1 MHLELVEG
9 AGLPTL
15 ETGKACLTAR
25 VVLGQALPP
34 SYVTGLNQEDQL
46 SCCSSLAAQLMVQT
60 QTPAAQVSLQRE
72 ELKATSF
79 TTDFQQYPT
88 TWRIMAKLY
97 TDLFAMQLQWFQ
109 KNLWRYIP
117 GFEVFKNQRAKSGA

>member
-9 AGLPTL
+9 AGRTTL
-15 ETGKACLTAR
+15 ETGKARLTAR
-25 VVLGQALPP
+25 VVLGQGLPP
-34 SYVTGLNQEDQL
+34 SCVTGLNQEDQL
-46 SCCSSLAAQLMVQT
+46 SCWSSLATQLMLQT

-72 ELKATSF
+72 ELKPTSF

-97 TDLFAMQLQWFQ
+97 TDLFAMQLQ
-109 KNLWRYIP
+109 
-117 GFEVFKNQRAKSGA
+117 